1 MGDQALSTL
10 LNMGFGYEE
19 STAALETCKND
30 VSEAVSCLTDP
41 NKVAIPFGPQPENK
55 GIQPM
60 EIEAF
65 DLDDEEFPANG
76 KLLCL
81 NLLN

>member
-19 STAALETCKND
+19 STAALESCKKD
-30 VSEAVSCLTDP
+30 VSEAVSYLTDP
-41 NKVAIPFGPQPENK
+41 NRVSIPFGPQPEDK
-55 GIQPM
+55 GMQPM

-65 DLDDEEFPANG
+65 DVDDEEYPAHG
-76 KLLCL
+76 ILFF
-81 NLLN
+81 